1 MTQWQ
6 ANRAEKRSYWED
18 QIRRWRESGLT
29 QIAYCRL
36 HEVNRHRLIYWRKQ
50 LSEKAPSSALVEI
63 SLNSPPHDENL
74 HDSSLRLLIGS
85 RYRIE
90 VSRGFDPGVLHQLI
104 YVLEQR

>member
-6 ANRAEKRSYWED
+6 SNRAEKRSYWAD

-29 QIAYCRL
+29 QVAYCRL

-50 LSEKAPSSALVEI
+50 LSEKAPSSSLVEI
-63 SLNSPPHDENL
+63 SLNRPPHDETL
-74 HDSSLRLLIGS
+74 HDSSLRLLIGN

-90 VSRGFDPGVLHQLI
+90 VARGFDFGILHQLI

>member
-6 ANRAEKRSYWED
+6 ANRVEKRSYWED
-18 QIRRWRESGLT
+18 QIRRWQESGLT
-29 QIAYCRL
+29 QLAYCRL
-36 HEVNRHRLIYWRKQ
+36 HEVKHHRLIYWRKQ
-50 LSEKAPSSALVEI
+50 LSKGASSSSLVEI
-63 SLNSPPHDENL
+63 SLNRPHDENL
-74 HDSSLRLLIGS
+74 HDSPLRLLIGS

>member
-18 QIRRWRESGLT
+18 HIRRWQESGLT
-29 QIAYCRL
+29 QIEYCRR
-36 HEVNRHRLIYWRKQ
+36 HEINHHRLIYWRKQ
-50 LSEKAPSSALVEI
+50 LSKGVSSSALVEI
-63 SLNSPPHDENL
+63 SLNRPPHDENL
-74 HDSSLRLLIGS
+74 HDSPLRLLIGN

-90 VSRGFDPGVLHQLI
+90 VSRGFDPGVLDQLI